1 MRRVSAMWMRI
12 LSALLGAALL
22 AGCVVAPGLS
32 RGENPQVEV
41 EVWREGRPLQPER
54 WYYVEA
60 QGARCAN
67 GSPVGVGVNA
77 AGSSRDLL
85 VYFNGGGACWDAMS
99 CGILETAA
107 NTEIRYS
114 SDQLGKEV
122 HPLAEAGVLSRDE
135 AINPLYQAN
144 FMFVPYC
151 TGDLHAGYTQTT
163 YPGLGLEGPVYHQG
177 RRNVELFI
185 ERAKE
190 LFPDVERVWLMG
202 VSAGGYAVTLN
213 FELFNEAF
221 EDARV
226 HAYADASPWLT
237 LEDER
242 WEQWRTNWAMT
253 LPAACEGCVENSEL
267 IPSRLASAYP
277 DSRFALSVFSHDA
290 VISTYFGAAPTRFAE
305 LLEEHLSSYY
315 QEHPNMR
322 VFVAEGGDHETLLQ
336 LRTLTGRDER
346 RLESFYRAW
355 VTGEVDDEQAS
366 E

>member
-1 MRRVSAMWMRI
+1 MRRVSAMWMAMW
-12 LSALLGAALL
+12 SALLGAALL

-355 VTGEVDDEQAS
+355 VTGEVDGEQAS